1 MLETFWGKIKL
12 INVQSWCFQ
21 AKCRSQSPRIGCT
34 CLSDLEAGDMSR
46 SVSVTLPCPPGVA
59 SNPLN
64 QQPAM
69 SAGLVSASPIT
80 FPEEQDDPRVS
91 GDVPT
96 RGGIW
101 GFFKV
106 SLRS

>member
-1 MLETFWGKIKL
+1 MSTTLL
-12 INVQSWCFQ
+12 
-21 AKCRSQSPRIGCT
+21 
-34 CLSDLEAGDMSR
+34 CL
-46 SVSVTLPCPPGVA
+46 PGVA

-80 FPEEQDDPRVS
+80 FPEERDDPRVS
-91 GDVPT
+91 ADVPS
-96 RGGIW
+96 GGGLW

-106 SLRS
+106 SLRT

>member
-1 MLETFWGKIKL
+1 MSKVGVFSL
-12 INVQSWCFQ
+12 NVGV
-21 AKCRSQSPRIGCT
+21 SPPGLAAR
-34 CLSDLEAGDMSR
+34 LSDLEAGDMSR
-46 SVSVTLPCPPGVA
+46 SVSVTLPCPSGVA

-96 RGGIW
+96 GGGIW